1 MNNLL
6 NELKIESQ
14 EQVLVCRNNSNEII
28 GVYKSVNDAA
38 DDFLISTQDV
48 FDAIDSKEYQIFSGF
63 WSRERLIIATPT
75 KSNEKV
81 YTIYEDLSN
90 SSDRGRH
97 KHPKASIP
105 VVQLDFDTMGLIAR
119 YKSMYDA
126 FRITGARNIS
136 KCCKGEAQSSG
147 GYKWMF
153 ESEYEALISENN
165 EVDDLM

>member
-1 MNNLL
+1 MNNLIKNYKQKKL
-6 NELKIESQ
+6 IICRDKQKELIGIFES
-14 EQVLVCRNNSNEII
+14 IT
-28 GVYKSVNDAA
+28 DAA
-38 DDFLISTQDV
+38 DEFLIDEQEI
-48 FDAIDSKEYQIFSGF
+48 FEAIDSKEYLLGSGF
-63 WSRERLIIATPT
+63 WSREDMMIIT
-75 KSNEKV
+75 KTEKS
-81 YTIYEDLSN
+81 YLEYEDLSL
-90 SSDRGRH
+90 STERGRH

-153 ESEYEALISENN
+153 ESEYEALINDNN
-165 EVDDLM
+165 DLM

>member
-1 MNNLL
+1 MNNLIKNYKQKKL
-6 NELKIESQ
+6 IT
-14 EQVLVCRNNSNEII
+14 CRNKQKELI
-28 GVYKSVNDAA
+28 GIFESIADAA
-38 DDFLISTQDV
+38 DEFLIDEQEI
-48 FDAIDSKEYQIFSGF
+48 FEAINSKEYVLGSGY
-63 WSRERLIIATPT
+63 WSRENMMIIT
-75 KSNEKV
+75 KTEKS
-81 YTIYEDLSN
+81 YLEYEDLSL
-90 SSDRGRH
+90 STERGRH

>member
-1 MNNLL
+1 MNNLIKNYKQKKL
-6 NELKIESQ
+6 II
-14 EQVLVCRNNSNEII
+14 CRNEQKELI
-28 GVYKSVNDAA
+28 GMFESIADAA
-38 DDFLISTQDV
+38 DEFLIDEQEI
-48 FDAIDSKEYQIFSGF
+48 FEAINSKEYMLGSGY
-63 WSRERLIIATPT
+63 WSREDMMIIT
-75 KSNEKV
+75 KTEKS
-81 YTIYEDLSN
+81 YAEYEDLSL
-90 SSDRGRH
+90 STERGRH

-153 ESEYEALISENN
+153 ESEYEALINDNN
-165 EVDDLM
+165 NLM

>member
-1 MNNLL
+1 MNNLIKNYKQKKL
-6 NELKIESQ
+6 II
-14 EQVLVCRNNSNEII
+14 CRNEQKELI
-28 GVYKSVNDAA
+28 GIFESIADAA
-38 DDFLISTQDV
+38 DEFLIDEQEI
-48 FDAIDSKEYQIFSGF
+48 FEAINSKEYILGSGY
-63 WSRERLIIATPT
+63 WSREDMMIIT
-75 KSNEKV
+75 KTEKS
-81 YTIYEDLSN
+81 YLEYEDLSL
-90 SSDRGRH
+90 STERGRH

>member
-14 EQVLVCRNNSNEII
+14 EQVLICRNNSNEII
-28 GVYKSVNDAA
+28 GIYKSVNDAA
-38 DDFLISTQDV
+38 DDFLIDV
-48 FDAIDSKEYQIFSGF
+48 NDIFDAIDSKKYQIFSGF
-63 WSRERLIIATPT
+63 WSRERLIIASPA
-75 KSNEKV
+75 KSSEKV

-126 FRITGARNIS
+126 AFSNLWNSYFI
-136 KCCKGEAQSSG
+136 
-147 GYKWMF
+147 
-153 ESEYEALISENN
+153 
-165 EVDDLM
+165 

>member
-14 EQVLVCRNNSNEII
+14 EQVLICRNNSNEII
-28 GVYKSVNDAA
+28 GIYKSVNDAA

-63 WSRERLIIATPT
+63 WSRELLIIA
-75 KSNEKV
+75 KSDKT
-81 YTIYEDLSN
+81 YTIYEDLSL
-90 SSDRGRH
+90 STERGRH

>member
-1 MNNLL
+1 MNNLIKNYKQKKL
-6 NELKIESQ
+6 II
-14 EQVLVCRNNSNEII
+14 CRNKQKELI
-28 GVYKSVNDAA
+28 GIFESIADAA
-38 DDFLISTQDV
+38 DEFLIDEQEI
-48 FDAIDSKEYQIFSGF
+48 FDAISSKEYVLGSGY
-63 WSRERLIIATPT
+63 WSREDMVIIT
-75 KSNEKV
+75 KTEKS
-81 YTIYEDLSN
+81 YAEYEDLSL
-90 SSDRGRH
+90 STERGRH

-153 ESEYEALISENN
+153 ESEYEALINDNN

>member
-1 MNNLL
+1 MNNLIK
-6 NELKIESQ
+6 NY
-14 EQVLVCRNNSNEII
+14 EQKKLITCRNKQKELTGIFESIA
-28 GVYKSVNDAA
+28 DAA
-38 DDFLISTQDV
+38 DEFLIDEQEI
-48 FDAIDSKEYQIFSGF
+48 FEAINSKEYVLGSGY
-63 WSRERLIIATPT
+63 WSREDMMIIT
-75 KSNEKV
+75 KTEKS
-81 YTIYEDLSN
+81 YLEYEDLSL
-90 SSDRGRH
+90 STERGRH

-153 ESEYEALISENN
+153 ESEYEALINDNN
-165 EVDDLM
+165 DLM